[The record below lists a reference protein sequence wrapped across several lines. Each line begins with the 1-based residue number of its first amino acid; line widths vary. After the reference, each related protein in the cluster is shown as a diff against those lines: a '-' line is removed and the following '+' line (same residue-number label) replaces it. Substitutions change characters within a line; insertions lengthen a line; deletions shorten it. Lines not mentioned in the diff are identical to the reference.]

1 MDSNG
6 GLQLLPETRKKIEVK
21 IPGQNRLTTF
31 SFIFLAL
38 ILALYG
44 GLMLYQGMLSSD
56 LDEIE
61 RQLVDIEKG
70 RDKKEEKKMLDLHNT
85 LSIIRPLLES
95 HVVWSEGLTRIQNLV
110 NPQVQFDSLS
120 AKIDRE
126 EYIFKAYAPNYA
138 VIAKQ
143 IAAFYTDPAIV
154 DVNLGKVTSL
164 PAGKLEF
171 NMLLNL
177 DIDQFLRKNLPKKVE
192 RNTDE

>member
-154 DVNLGKVTSL
+154 DINLGKVTSL